1 MENKIDLSAAEIML
15 AQAIGKARVMRQ
27 TISGRNTTWQVD
39 LDGAYRI
46 QRAHYPDAQCI
57 GYKLGLI
64 SQAKQQQMGLEQPI
78 YGRIARSMIYR
89 QEVKLNNFIQPR
101 LEPELAIV
109 LRHSIPSGAT
119 PGMAMRAIGGIF
131 LGVDILDSVWTDY
144 RFSAT
149 EVVADNASGGG
160 FLLGERLL
168 EQIPDGDLSLYL
180 NGELRTSGP
189 IAALGNIEQ
198 QLCWLA
204 QTVGELK
211 AGQIVFLGSP
221 AQAIP
226 AVAGVVEVVCG
237 SSILQVQLTGVV

>member
-1 MENKIDLSAAEIML
+1 VHDLHRPFVMTAKLRGGDDGNRQNLGVGDLRPHITALPQAFHQRVDHDNSRYHPIGVHRLLL
-15 AQAIGKARVMRQ
+15 AMMVV
-27 TISGRNTTWQVD
+27 W
-39 LDGAYRI
+39 
-46 QRAHYPDAQCI
+46 
-57 GYKLGLI
+57 
-64 SQAKQQQMGLEQPI
+64 
-78 YGRIARSMIYR
+78 
-89 QEVKLNNFIQPR
+89 QPR
-101 LEPELAIV
+101 SCQSC
-109 LRHSIPSGAT
+109 RWSSTGNQ
-119 PGMAMRAIGGIF
+119 G
-131 LGVDILDSVWTDY
+131 ILDSVWTDY

>member
-1 MENKIDLSAAEIML
+1 
-15 AQAIGKARVMRQ
+15 
-27 TISGRNTTWQVD
+27 
-39 LDGAYRI
+39 
-46 QRAHYPDAQCI
+46 
-57 GYKLGLI
+57 
-64 SQAKQQQMGLEQPI
+64 
-78 YGRIARSMIYR
+78 
-89 QEVKLNNFIQPR
+89 
-101 LEPELAIV
+101 
-109 LRHSIPSGAT
+109 
-119 PGMAMRAIGGIF
+119 
-131 LGVDILDSVWTDY
+131 VWTDY